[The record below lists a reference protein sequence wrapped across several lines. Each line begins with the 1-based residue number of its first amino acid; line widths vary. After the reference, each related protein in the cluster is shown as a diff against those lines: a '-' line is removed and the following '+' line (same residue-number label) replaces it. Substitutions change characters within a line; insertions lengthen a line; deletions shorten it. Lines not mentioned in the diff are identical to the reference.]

1 LSSIF
6 VVDKAQARL
15 ESLEDEDENSTQTML
30 NLSQQEYVKHIDEL
44 QQQLVVAWDTDQR
57 VKALKIAI
65 QVSFIYLFIILN
77 IVSWEKQTNKRS
89 RPTLQNAKLLSDTKV
104 AQFYPSKFVLITE
117 ILDTF
122 GRLVFDRIFL
132 KAANNEPGTSTP
144 IMLKGMRHLSNSIR
158 FHLLINRLNIR
169 QFHS

>member
-1 LSSIF
+1 
-6 VVDKAQARL
+6 
-15 ESLEDEDENSTQTML
+15 ML

-65 QVSFIYLFIILN
+65 QNS
-77 IVSWEKQTNKRS
+77 
-89 RPTLQNAKLLSDTKV
+89 KLLSDTKV

-122 GRLVFDRIFL
+122 GRLVYDRIFL
-132 KAANNEPGTSTP
+132 KAANNEPGTTTP
-144 IMLKGMRHLSNSIR
+144 ILLKGISLLLFPFPTATTTLSVEFQKTSPLTR
-158 FHLLINRLNIR
+158 
-169 QFHS
+169 